1 MSSTYCQNHEPETM
15 KGCIWT
21 KWQALCPAMVLTVFT
36 SELPIV
42 FQWDQ
47 GFPFGWKE
55 EEINEEGLNNKN
67 PTCLMGTM
75 RVFCTPSITRNS
87 ILQLDYH
94 HMQFSRCHYIEI
106 LVTEIRICYKISTHW
121 YWQKNP
127 LKSAPDQSKHTARS
141 SQNITHTIS
150 HIHLPHFEQSKESI
164 FHMLLV
170 TRTHLNTRRKN
181 NLIQFNKEIQ
191 LLSNEWYQESGHEF
205 KSILLI

>member
-47 GFPFGWKE
+47 GFHFVWKE

-75 RVFCTPSITRNS
+75 RVFLHSFITRSS

-106 LVTEIRICYKISTHW
+106 LVTEIRISYKISTHW
-121 YWQKNP
+121 NWQKNP
-127 LKSAPDQSKHTARS
+127 LKSAPDRSKHAARF

-150 HIHLPHFEQSKESI
+150 HIHLPHLEQSKESI

-170 TRTHLNTRRKN
+170 TRTHLNTRLKN
-181 NLIQFNKEIQ
+181 NPIQFNKEIQ